1 MWIEEGSVEWG
12 YIPLFSLVFILIIS
26 VLYLD
31 EMCDSCRCWIMFAVR
46 LMGGYYF
53 YPFFLKA
60 IFDKCHYPKSGL
72 N

>member
-31 EMCDSCRCWIMFAVR
+31 EMCAICRFCIMFAVR

-53 YPFFLKA
+53 SPFFLKA

>member
-26 VLYLD
+26 VLCLD
-31 EMCDSCRCWIMFAVR
+31 EMCAICRFCIMFAVR

-53 YPFFLKA
+53 YPFFSQGD
-60 IFDKCHYPKSGL
+60 F
-72 N
+72 